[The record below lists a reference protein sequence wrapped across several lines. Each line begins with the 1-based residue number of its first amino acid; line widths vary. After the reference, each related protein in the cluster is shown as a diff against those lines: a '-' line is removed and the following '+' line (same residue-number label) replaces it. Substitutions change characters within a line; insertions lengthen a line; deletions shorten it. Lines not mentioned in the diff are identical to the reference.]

1 MRMEA
6 AKHPC
11 APSGMAKLRTPT
23 SPSADGEA
31 EGETARPLRETSR
44 RGLTNLHAALP
55 LDPAAV
61 LPGID
66 SEERKATSAQNPP
79 TAATER
85 RFGRRMDE
93 PSSRENTWK
102 SLRHT

>member
-11 APSGMAKLRTPT
+11 APSGMAELRTPT

-31 EGETARPLRETSR
+31 EGDTARPLRETSR
-44 RGLTNLHAALP
+44 RVLTNLHAALP
-55 LDPAAV
+55 FDPAAV

-93 PSSRENTWK
+93 P
-102 SLRHT
+102 